1 MSVAAAAIAL
11 SSHLWGRENGPVLG
25 GQRGENGLLEA
36 PVAGTVCCQD
46 CLLPGLSSAFGSPL
60 DPLTTAPVVAGTYV
74 FAAYIYI
81 YIFCDFE
88 LQKGHS
94 VMTFGQNH
102 ALSLSPFWF
111 FT

>member
-81 YIFCDFE
+81 YIYFVI
-88 LQKGHS
+88 LNYRRGI
-94 VMTFGQNH
+94 
-102 ALSLSPFWF
+102 LL
-111 FT
+111 